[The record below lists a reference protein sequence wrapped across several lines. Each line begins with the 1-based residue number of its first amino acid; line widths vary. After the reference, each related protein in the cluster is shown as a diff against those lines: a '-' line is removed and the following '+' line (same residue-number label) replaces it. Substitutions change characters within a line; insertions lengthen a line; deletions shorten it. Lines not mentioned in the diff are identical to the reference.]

1 MKGGSRPAQTGKCDK
16 PKASAGKAPVIATAW
31 FTKLFNIHISKKSLT
46 GHGGMS
52 FGSTELFLSHIFI
65 GDRLD
70 NIRPCDEQV
79 WRVLNTQTQM
89 FLCILEL
96 NASLL

>member
-1 MKGGSRPAQTGKCDK
+1 MKVAQDQLKTSKCDK
-16 PKASAGKAPVIATAW
+16 PKASAGKVPVIAT

-52 FGSTELFLSHIFI
+52 FGSTKLLLSHIFI

-89 FLCILEL
+89 FLCLLEL